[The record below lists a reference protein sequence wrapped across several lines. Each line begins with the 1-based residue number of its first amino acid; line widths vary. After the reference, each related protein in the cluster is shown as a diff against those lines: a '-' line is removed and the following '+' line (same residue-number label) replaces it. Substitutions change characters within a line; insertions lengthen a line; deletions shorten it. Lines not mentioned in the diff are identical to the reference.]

1 MTKLK
6 VEHVR
11 KALFMVAEEP
21 DQINLIE
28 RQKKFSVKK
37 MADSVTDFTL

>member
-28 RQKKFSVKK
+28 RQKKVQRQKNS
-37 MADSVTDFTL
+37 